1 MRYASVEERN
11 AHVRDKGCA
20 VVDTSA
26 LLVDNAVQYLQGYHC
41 FTVPKVI
48 EEVKTLRHKAGV
60 EVLLDAK
67 VLDVVEV
74 ARDCLREVVEVAR
87 KSGDITSLSK
97 TDLEV
102 LALALQLKRQGRDL
116 VLITDDYTV
125 QNLASRLKIRC
136 RSIRVKGIEKRIR
149 WRYRC
154 TACGKVYYE
163 FLEECNI
170 CGHKLEREVAGY
182 EGL

>member
-1 MRYASVEERN
+1 VEERN
-11 AHVRDKGCA
+11 TRVKGKDCA
-20 VVDTSA
+20 VVDTTA

-48 EEVKTLRHKAGV
+48 KEVKTLRHKAGV
-60 EVLLDAK
+60 EVLLDAR
-67 VLDVVEV
+67 VLNVVEV
-74 ARDCLREVVEVAR
+74 AKDCFREVLEVAK
-87 KSGDITSLSK
+87 KSGDITSLSE

-102 LALALQLKRQGRDL
+102 LALALQLKRQGLDPL
-116 VLITDDYTV
+116 LITDDYTA

-136 RSIRVKGIEKRIR
+136 RGIKAKGIKKRIR

-163 FLEECNI
+163 FLEGCGV
-170 CGHKLEREVAGY
+170 CGHKLKREVAGY

>member
-1 MRYASVEERN
+1 VEEKS
-11 AHVRDKGCA
+11 AHVRCNEYA

-26 LLVDNAVQYLQGYHC
+26 LLVNNAVQYLQGYRC

-48 EEVKTLRHKAGV
+48 QEVKTLRHRAGA

-74 ARDCLREVVEVAR
+74 AKDCLREVLEAAK
-87 KSGDITSLSK
+87 KSGDITSLSE

-102 LALALQLKRQGRDL
+102 LALALQLKRQGCDPLL
-116 VLITDDYTV
+116 VTDDYTV
-125 QNLASRLKIRC
+125 QNLASRFKIRC
-136 RSIRVKGIEKRIR
+136 SSIKAKGIEKRIR

-154 TACGKVYYE
+154 TACAKVYYK
-163 FLEECNI
+163 FLEECPI
-170 CGHKLEREVAGY
+170 CGHKLKREVAGH
-182 EGL
+182 EDL